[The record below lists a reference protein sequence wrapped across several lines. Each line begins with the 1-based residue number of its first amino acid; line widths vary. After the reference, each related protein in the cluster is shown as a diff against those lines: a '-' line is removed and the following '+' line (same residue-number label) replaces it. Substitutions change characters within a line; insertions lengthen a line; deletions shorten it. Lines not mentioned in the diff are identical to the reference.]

1 MQINI
6 LTLLERMSVYR
17 SAMLFCRFDITRVE
31 KSVTRL
37 STFHVNFI
45 RNDIRRRGKKVSSSL
60 CDERREN
67 RAQIPVVVSHCGARG
82 AKVPPDVPTSKCA
95 TDDALETRA
104 RPLENR
110 TTKM

>member
-1 MQINI
+1 MVFVIR
-6 LTLLERMSVYR
+6 EKKSRR
-17 SAMLFCRFDITRVE
+17 SC
-31 KSVTRL
+31 
-37 STFHVNFI
+37 
-45 RNDIRRRGKKVSSSL
+45 
-60 CDERREN
+60 ERREK
-67 RAQIPVVVSHCGARG
+67 PGADSRGGVALRRTGG